1 MKIPV
6 ADIRRLTLH
15 DGPGTRTTVFVKGCP
30 LRCVWC
36 HNPESLSAS
45 PILLFHDNLC
55 SGCGRCAAACPRS
68 VHAFVESRKSKV
80 EGRKS
85 KVESRKSKVES
96 TSPISYLRPVEPG
109 RAPAHRL
116 DRSRCRACGACVE
129 ACPRGALEICGRDY
143 SPEALLPLLMRDEV
157 FYASGGGVTL
167 SGGEP
172 LLYAEAVGH
181 LFGLLHA
188 QGVSTALDTCGE
200 VPFEAFERV
209 LPDTDLVLFDI
220 KGMDPVRHRENT
232 GRGNVR
238 IHENLRRLG
247 AMGVPV
253 EIRMPVVPG
262 RNDAFEEFE
271 AAGRLL
277 AEVPSVTKVRLLP
290 YRSLARKKYRDA
302 GLADT
307 MPDAPT
313 PNAAFLE
320 ERATILRRYGLAV
333 ELAR

>member
-45 PILLFHDNLC
+45 PLLLFHDNLC
-55 SGCGRCAAACPRS
+55 SGCGRCVVACPRG

-80 EGRKS
+80 ES
-85 KVESRKSKVES
+85 QNPEVESI
-96 TSPISYLRPVEPG
+96 SPISHLRPVESV
-109 RAPAHRL
+109 RVPAHRL
-116 DRSRCRACGACVE
+116 DRSRCRACGACVD

-143 SPEALLPLLMRDEV
+143 SPEELLPLLMRDKV

-200 VPFEAFERV
+200 VSFEAFERV

-232 GRGNVR
+232 GRDNVR

-271 AAGRLL
+271 AAARLL

-313 PNAAFLE
+313 PDAAFLE
-320 ERATILRRYGLAV
+320 ARAAILRRHGLAV

>member
-1 MKIPV
+1 V
-6 ADIRRLTLH
+6 
-15 DGPGTRTTVFVKGCP
+15 
-30 LRCVWC
+30 
-36 HNPESLSAS
+36 
-45 PILLFHDNLC
+45 
-55 SGCGRCAAACPRS
+55 
-68 VHAFVESRKSKV
+68 
-80 EGRKS
+80 
-85 KVESRKSKVES
+85 
-96 TSPISYLRPVEPG
+96 
-109 RAPAHRL
+109 RAPTHRI
-116 DRSRCRACGACVE
+116 DRTRCRLCGACVE

-143 SPEALLPLLMRDEV
+143 SPEELLPLLLRDEA
-157 FYASGGGVTL
+157 FYASGGGVTV

-172 LLYAEAVGH
+172 LLYAEAVGR

-188 QGVSTALDTCGE
+188 HSIRTAVDTCGE

-232 GRGNVR
+232 GRDNTR

-247 AMGVPV
+247 ALGVPV

-262 RNDAFEEFE
+262 RNDALEEFE
-271 AAGRLL
+271 AAARLL

-313 PNAAFLE
+313 PDAAFLE
-320 ERATILRRYGLAV
+320 ERAAILRRHGLATDLGL
-333 ELAR
+333 LAAR

>member
-30 LRCVWC
+30 LRCLWC

-45 PILLFHDNLC
+45 PLLLFHDNLC
-55 SGCGRCAAACPRS
+55 VGCGRCVAACPRN
-68 VHAFVESRKSKV
+68 VHAFVE
-80 EGRKS
+80 GQHPL
-85 KVESRKSKVES
+85 
-96 TSPISYLRPVEPG
+96 SPISHPLSPISAALPPQDVRDAHILRRESC
-109 RAPAHRL
+109 RL
-116 DRSRCRACGACVE
+116 CGACVE

-143 SPEALLPLLMRDEV
+143 SPEELLPLLMRDEA
-157 FYASGGGVTL
+157 FYASGGGVTV

-172 LLYAEAVGH
+172 LLYAEAVGR

-188 QGVSTALDTCGE
+188 NGVRTALDTCGE
-200 VPFEAFERV
+200 VPFESFERV

-220 KGMDPVRHRENT
+220 KGMDPNRHRENT
-232 GRGNVR
+232 GRDNAR

-247 AMGVPV
+247 ALGVPV

-262 RNDAFEEFE
+262 RNDALEEFE
-271 AAGRLL
+271 AAARLL
-277 AEVPSVTKVRLLP
+277 AKVPSVTKVRLLP

-302 GLADT
+302 GLTDT

-313 PNAAFLE
+313 PDAAFLE
-320 ERATILRRYGLAV
+320 ERAAILRRHGLATDLGL
-333 ELAR
+333 LAAR

>member
-15 DGPGTRTTVFVKGCP
+15 DGPGTRTTVFIKGCP

-36 HNPESLSAS
+36 HNPESLSAT
-45 PILLFHDNLC
+45 PLLLFHDNLC
-55 SGCGRCAAACPRS
+55 SGCGSCAVVCPTG
-68 VHAFVESRKSKV
+68 VHAFD
-80 EGRKS
+80 G
-85 KVESRKSKVES
+85 
-96 TSPISYLRPVEPG
+96 G
-109 RAPAHRL
+109 AHQL

-143 SPEALLPLLMRDEV
+143 SPEELLPLLLRDEA
-157 FYASGGGVTL
+157 FYASGGGVTV

-172 LLYAEAVGH
+172 LLYAEAVGR

-188 QGVSTALDTCGE
+188 HSIRTAVDTCGE

-232 GRGNVR
+232 GRDNTR

-247 AMGVPV
+247 ALGVPV

-262 RNDAFEEFE
+262 RNDALEEFE
-271 AAGRLL
+271 AAARLL

-313 PNAAFLE
+313 PDAAFLE
-320 ERATILRRYGLAV
+320 ERAAILRRHGLTV

>member
-55 SGCGRCAAACPRS
+55 VGCGRCVAACPRG
-68 VHAFVESRKSKV
+68 VHAFVEN
-80 EGRKS
+80 RKS
-85 KVESRKSKVES
+85 KVESISPIS
-96 TSPISYLRPVEPG
+96 HPPSPISYLRSVEPV
-109 RAPAHRL
+109 RVPAHRL
-116 DRSRCRACGACVE
+116 DRTHCRLCGACVD

-143 SPEALLPLLMRDEV
+143 TPEELLPLVLRDEA
-157 FYASGGGVTL
+157 FYASGGGVTV

-172 LLYAEAVGH
+172 LLYAEAVGR
-181 LFGLLHA
+181 LFELLHRR
-188 QGVSTALDTCGE
+188 GVRTALDTCGE
-200 VPFEAFERV
+200 VPFEAFARV
-209 LPDTDLVLFDI
+209 LPATDLVLFDI

-232 GRGNVR
+232 GRDNAR
-238 IHENLRRLG
+238 IHENLRQLG
-247 AMGVPV
+247 ARGVPV

-262 RNDAFEEFE
+262 RNDAEEEFE

-277 AEVPSVTKVRLLP
+277 ATIPSVTAVRLLP
-290 YRSLARKKYRDA
+290 YRSLARKKYRAA

-313 PNAAFLE
+313 PDAAFLE
-320 ERATILRRYGLAV
+320 ARAAILRRHLSVPVLYAK
-333 ELAR
+333 

>member
-30 LRCVWC
+30 LRCLWC

-45 PILLFHDNLC
+45 PVLLFHDNLC
-55 SGCGRCAAACPRS
+55 SGCGRCAAACPQG
-68 VHAFVESRKSKV
+68 VHAFAD
-80 EGRKS
+80 G
-85 KVESRKSKVES
+85 
-96 TSPISYLRPVEPG
+96 
-109 RAPAHRL
+109 AHRL
-116 DRSRCRACGACVE
+116 DRSRCRLCGVCVD

-143 SPEALLPLLMRDEV
+143 TPEELLPLLLRDEA
-157 FYASGGGVTL
+157 FYASGGGVTV

-172 LLYAEAVGH
+172 LLYAEAVGK

-188 QGVSTALDTCGE
+188 QGVRTALDTCGE
-200 VPFEAFERV
+200 VPFEAFGQV
-209 LPDTDLVLFDI
+209 LPATDLVLFDI

-232 GRGNVR
+232 GRGNAR
-238 IHENLRRLG
+238 IHDNLRRLG
-247 AMGVPV
+247 ALGVPV

-262 RNDAFEEFE
+262 RNDALGEFE

-277 AEVPSVTKVRLLP
+277 AEIPSVTKIRLLP

-313 PNAAFLE
+313 PDADFLQTRAA
-320 ERATILRRYGLAV
+320 ILRRHGLAV
-333 ELAR
+333 EVA